1 MPSTYAH
8 QHFGNLVFDKL
19 PEKLQEEI
27 APYRGLYNIGLQGPD
42 IFFYYKPLH
51 KNDVAAYGG
60 STDRR
65 ARRFSASA
73 FRYLRGWTRRSSR
86 RRGRFSAAQRVISHW
101 TPPATAT

>member
-42 IFFYYKPLH
+42 IFFYYKPLLAIFVYVSLRSQKRH
-51 KNDVAAYGG
+51 KG
-60 STDRR
+60 
-65 ARRFSASA
+65 
-73 FRYLRGWTRRSSR
+73 RSFVNIR
-86 RRGRFSAAQRVISHW
+86 PMVFCF
-101 TPPATAT
+101 